1 MHIVMWKFEVME
13 GKNRQD
19 LLTVMRGAAPDFQ
32 GVSGLVRKYYAIAPD
47 CKSVMEIYL
56 WKSRDAADR
65 FFDHEWDAETSRR
78 WESARMTRQDYE
90 APVVVESEQNRVLI
104 DA

>member
-1 MHIVMWKFEVME
+1 MHIVIWKFEVME

-19 LLTVMRGAAPDFQ
+19 LFAVMRGSAPDFQ
-32 GVSGLVRKYYAIAPD
+32 GVPGLISKCYGIAAD
-47 CKSVMEIYL
+47 CKSVREIYL
-56 WKSRDAADR
+56 WQSKAAADK

-78 WESARMTRQDYE
+78 WESARMTREDFD
-90 APVVVESEQNRVLI
+90 APVMVESERNRVVI